1 MTSEPTGQP
10 VPAGQK
16 KRGIGKYVVVVAVA
30 AFFGILAYGLLTA
43 GDDRVEA
50 GKAPD
55 FSLTSFDGDTY
66 RLSDLEGKVVVL
78 NFWATWCVSCK
89 DEADDLEQTWRDF
102 KGQDVIVLGV
112 DYLDQK
118 PLNQQWIEN
127 YDITYPNGDDI
138 QGRIYN
144 AYGVQG
150 LPETFVIN
158 RDGEVVKAFIGAVT
172 REQLSAEIMAALTDE
187 AGGSGS

>member
-1 MTSEPTGQP
+1 MTADADIQATTVEE
-10 VPAGQK
+10 K
-16 KRGIGKYVVVVAVA
+16 KRGFGKYLVLIAALAFVAL
-30 AFFGILAYGLLTA
+30 LAYGLMTA

-55 FSLTSFDGDTY
+55 FSLTSFDGETY
-66 RLSDLEGKVVVL
+66 RLSEMEGQVVVV

-89 DEADDLEQTWRDF
+89 DEAVDLEAAWREF
-102 KGQDVIVLGV
+102 KDDGVMFIGV

-118 PLNQQWIEN
+118 PGNLEWIEN

-158 RDGEVVKAFIGAVT
+158 RNGEVTKAFIGAVT
-172 REQLSAEIMAALTDE
+172 REQLTTEIAKALGQD
-187 AGGSGS
+187 AG

>member
-1 MTSEPTGQP
+1 MTNEVDLQAA
-10 VPAGQK
+10 PAQEK
-16 KRGIGKYVVVVAVA
+16 KRGIGKYLVLIIAL
-30 AFFGILAYGLLTA
+30 AFVGLLAYGLLTA
-43 GDDRVEA
+43 GDERVEA

-55 FSLTSFDGDTY
+55 FTLTSFDGEQFK
-66 RLSDLEGKVVVL
+66 LSELEGQVVVV

-89 DEADDLEQTWRDF
+89 DEATELEMAWRDF
-102 KGQDVIVLGV
+102 QDDGVVFLGV

-118 PLNQQWIEN
+118 PLNLEWIDR

-144 AYGVQG
+144 SYGVQG

-158 RDGEVVKAFIGAVT
+158 RNGEISKVFVGAVT
-172 REQLSAEIMAALTDE
+172 QDQLAAAIMEALADD
-187 AGGSGS
+187 AG

>member
-1 MTSEPTGQP
+1 MTNNLDGQTQ
-10 VPAGQK
+10 PAEAK
-16 KRGIGKYVVVVAVA
+16 KRGFGKYLVLIVVLLFV
-30 AFFGILAYGLLTA
+30 GLLGYGLLTA

-55 FSLTSFDGDTY
+55 FSLTSFNGEQY
-66 RLSDLEGKVVVL
+66 QLSDLEGKVVVV
-78 NFWATWCVSCK
+78 NFWATWCISCK
-89 DEADDLEQTWRDF
+89 DEAVELEQAWRDF
-102 KGQDVIVLGV
+102 QDDGVVFLGV

-118 PLNQQWIEN
+118 PLNLAWIDR

-144 AYGVQG
+144 SYGVQG

-158 RDGEVVKAFIGAVT
+158 RKGEISEFFVGAVT
-172 REQLSAEIMAALTDE
+172 QDQLSVAILNALADE
-187 AGGSGS
+187 AG

>member
-1 MTSEPTGQP
+1 MTNNTEIENAT
-10 VPAGQK
+10 AEEK
-16 KRGIGKYVVVVAVA
+16 KRGFGKYLVLIVAL
-30 AFFGILAYGLLTA
+30 AFAGLLGYGLLTA

-55 FSLTSFDGDTY
+55 FNLTSFDGEQY
-66 RLSDLEGKVVVL
+66 RLSDLEGQVVVV
-78 NFWATWCVSCK
+78 NFWATWCISCK
-89 DEADDLEQTWRDF
+89 DEATELEQAWRDF
-102 KGQDVIVLGV
+102 QDDGVVFLGV

-118 PLNQQWIEN
+118 PLNLEWIDR

-158 RDGEVVKAFIGAVT
+158 RNGEISKVFVGAVT
-172 REQLSAEIMAALTDE
+172 QDQLSVAILEALAED
-187 AGGSGS
+187 AG